1 MSIKV
6 SQCCCELKRPDGE
19 WKQFTYIKCL
29 PSDPVLIL
37 AIEMTE
43 TCLKNYSV
51 SLFRIV
57 QGVLQRSM
65 KLDTTHKL
73 LVVRINVSSLTARRQ
88 PFRLHKYPESL
99 LQLRISFSNYTYNK
113 PRDRGNI
120 CHSKT
125 VNLLVECSCLLIIFP
140 FSRCRF
146 LFLTRFFVCF

>member
-1 MSIKV
+1 MGNGSNLHV
-6 SQCCCELKRPDGE
+6 
-19 WKQFTYIKCL
+19 YIKCL

-99 LQLRISFSNYTYNK
+99 LQ
-113 PRDRGNI
+113 
-120 CHSKT
+120 
-125 VNLLVECSCLLIIFP
+125 
-140 FSRCRF
+140 
-146 LFLTRFFVCF
+146 

>member
-1 MSIKV
+1 MKPCYKKISINTEIILIWFSNELSELWHFQFHSNVYMSIKV
-6 SQCCCELKRPDGE
+6 SSCCCELKRPDGE

-99 LQLRISFSNYTYNK
+99 LQ
-113 PRDRGNI
+113 
-120 CHSKT
+120 
-125 VNLLVECSCLLIIFP
+125 
-140 FSRCRF
+140 
-146 LFLTRFFVCF
+146 